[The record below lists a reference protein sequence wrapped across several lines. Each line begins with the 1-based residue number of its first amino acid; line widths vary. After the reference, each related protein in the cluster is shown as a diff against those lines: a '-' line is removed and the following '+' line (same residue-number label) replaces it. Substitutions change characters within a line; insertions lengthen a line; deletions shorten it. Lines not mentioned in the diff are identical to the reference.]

1 MNIVVDTNILFSVII
16 TPKGSIAATIESI
29 KNYHTIFISDFS
41 FEELSK
47 HKRRLIQLSK
57 LSEIEVDKTIYF
69 FEKDFN
75 VVSSD
80 LFSDNI
86 LIESYELVKDVDIND
101 LPIVA
106 AALLTKSLL
115 FTGDKKLYIGLK
127 QKKFESVY
135 NNEELRELLQL

>member
-1 MNIVVDTNILFSVII
+1 MNILVDTNILFSVIV
-16 TPKGSIAATIESI
+16 TPKGKVAATIESV
-29 KNYHTIFISDFS
+29 KNNHTIFISDFS

-47 HKRRLIQLSK
+47 HKNRLIRLSK
-57 LSEIEVDKTIYF
+57 LSEIEVDKTVYF
-69 FEKDFN
+69 FEKNFN

-80 LFSDNI
+80 LFPENI
-86 LIESYELVKDVDIND
+86 IIESFELVKDVDVND

-106 AALLTKSLL
+106 ASLLTKSIL
-115 FTGDKKLYIGLK
+115 FTGDKKLYTGLK